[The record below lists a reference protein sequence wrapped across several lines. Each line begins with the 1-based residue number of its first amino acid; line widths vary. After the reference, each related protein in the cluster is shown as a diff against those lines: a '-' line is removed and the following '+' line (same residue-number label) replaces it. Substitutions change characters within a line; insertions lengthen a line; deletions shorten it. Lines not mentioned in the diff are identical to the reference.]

1 MLKKLALREGIRY
14 LVGLLLITGV
24 LGFLLFDHRK
34 PDQVLLIRILRPELP
49 SLSWVEMNHGVE
61 QAVTDWNEK
70 GGILGMMVKIRVIS
84 ESSALSYQ
92 KDVYPGETL
101 PVFVLDQ
108 DQTDLIELFQKKKTT
123 NETPIFLILSGNSIS
138 SNSSLICWN
147 YPQISSDSRDF
158 SQALSSCLTS
168 GKILYVSSSTQS
180 INREFL
186 LKMGRNNIVQIN
198 TNNITPI
205 SLSSVPGNFMP
216 DWIVLDSSLKSTLEN
231 IHFLRKKY
239 PHVPVIVPSSFLLSQ
254 NEIPEH
260 VFSFFYF
267 PGSNSGLS
275 RFMKGF
281 PSGQPTWE
289 SLMAYQCTHAFLET
303 CQSQKTFKKNR
314 LLPILM
320 ERKADMIKQLSSGN
334 RMTGLD
340 YRLYDYKNGLFYEKN
355 NKDKN

>member
-14 LVGLLLITGV
+14 LLGLLLITGV
-24 LGFLLFDHRK
+24 LSFLLFDYRK
-34 PDQVLLIRILRPELP
+34 PDQVLLIGILRPDLP

-70 GGILGMMVKIRVIS
+70 GGILGLMVKTRVLS
-84 ESSALSYQ
+84 ESSAFYYQ
-92 KDVYPGETL
+92 NDVHPGETL

-108 DQTDLIELFQKKKTT
+108 DQTGLIELFQKKKTT
-123 NETPIFLILSGNSIS
+123 NETPIFLTLSRNSIS

-147 YPQISSDSRDF
+147 DPQISDPRNF
-158 SQALSSCLTS
+158 SQALSSCLAS
-168 GKILYVSSSTQS
+168 GKILYVCSSTLS

-186 LKMGRNNIVQIN
+186 LKIGENHIVQIN
-198 TNNITPI
+198 TNNITPT
-205 SLSSVPGNFMP
+205 SLSSVPGNFIP
-216 DWIVLDSSLKSTLEN
+216 DWIVLDSSLKSIMEN

-254 NEIPEH
+254 NEIPDN

-267 PGSNSGLS
+267 PGSNSGFS
-275 RFMKGF
+275 RFMKGV
-281 PSGQPTWE
+281 PSGLPTWE

-303 CQSQKTFKKNR
+303 CQSQKTFEKNR

-320 ERKADMIKQLSSGN
+320 DKKDDMINQLSSGN

-340 YRLYDYKNGLFYEKN
+340 YRLYYYKNGLFYEKN
-355 NKDKN
+355 YKDQN